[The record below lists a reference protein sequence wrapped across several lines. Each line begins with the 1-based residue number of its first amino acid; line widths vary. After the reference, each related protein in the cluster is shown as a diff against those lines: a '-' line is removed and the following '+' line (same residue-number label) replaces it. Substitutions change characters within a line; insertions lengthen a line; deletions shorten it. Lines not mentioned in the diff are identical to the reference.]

1 MDLDWLVTQVP
12 PAALHLLHGGSR
24 RTTAAA
30 TALARVY
37 YLHMLL
43 RTNDVLL
50 HAMRF
55 FET

>member
-30 TALARVY
+30 SALARVY